1 VQPENLKR
9 VIFDMIKVNGIYERD
24 LLHRLVQ
31 YYSQRSIEDTLAF
44 LMERG
49 FIKRCGDKI
58 RPIYVRMESARVV
71 YQHLFPLAP
80 GTEQTLLKMHSNFEE
95 KRP

>member
-9 VIFDMIKVNGIYERD
+9 IIFDLVKIDGIYERD
-24 LLHRLVQ
+24 LLHKLVAR
-31 YYSQRSIEDTLAF
+31 YSQRSIEDTLAF

-58 RPIYVRMESARVV
+58 RPMYVRMESARVV
-71 YQHLFPLAP
+71 YQCIVPLAP
-80 GTEQTLLKMHSNFEE
+80 GTEQTLLTMHSNFEE

>member
-1 VQPENLKR
+1 MQPENLKR
-9 VIFDMIKVNGIYERD
+9 IIFDLVKIDGIYERD
-24 LLHRLVQ
+24 LLHKLVAR
-31 YYSQRSIEDTLAF
+31 YSQRSIEDTLAF
-44 LMERG
+44 LMERK
-49 FIKRCGDKI
+49 FIKRAGGKT

-71 YQHLFPLAP
+71 YQHIAPLAP

>member
-1 VQPENLKR
+1 VRPYNLKR
-9 VIFDMIKVNGIYERD
+9 VIFDMIKIDGIYERD
-24 LLHRLVQ
+24 LLHKLVAN
-31 YYSQRSIEDTLAF
+31 YSQKSIEDVIAF

-58 RPIYVRMESARVV
+58 RPIYVRKESARVV
-71 YQHLFPLAP
+71 YQHIIPLAP
-80 GTEQTLLKMHSNFEE
+80 GTEQILLEMHSNFEE

>member
-1 VQPENLKR
+1 
-9 VIFDMIKVNGIYERD
+9 MISVNGIYERD
-24 LLHRLVQ
+24 LLHKLVAN
-31 YYSQRSIEDTLAF
+31 YSQKSIEDVIAF

-71 YQHLFPLAP
+71 YQCIVPLAP
-80 GTEQTLLKMHSNFEE
+80 GTEQTLLTMHSNFEE